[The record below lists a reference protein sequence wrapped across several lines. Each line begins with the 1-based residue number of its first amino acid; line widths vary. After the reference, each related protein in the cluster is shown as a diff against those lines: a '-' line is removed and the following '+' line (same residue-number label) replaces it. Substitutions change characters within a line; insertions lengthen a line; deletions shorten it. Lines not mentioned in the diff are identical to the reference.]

1 MRRLIQVVYGI
12 LNPLLLG
19 VSTDLLIQYGP
30 EDHSFPGTL
39 AACDSPVALQ
49 LPDVNLLL
57 NNIITARDWGAHRI

>member
-1 MRRLIQVVYGI
+1 MANLH
-12 LNPLLLG
+12 
-19 VSTDLLIQYGP
+19 
-30 EDHSFPGTL
+30 HSFPGTL